1 MVKIGIT
8 GSIGAGKSFVGGLL
22 RERGFQV
29 LDADRK
35 VHELYRDSQ
44 TLRRE
49 LAEYF
54 GEDCLTP
61 TGVNSALIADKIFA
75 DATAREKLEQIVYPH
90 LTNAVEKF
98 FEADAEDEVCENR
111 DCKCARFVEAALFSR
126 APTLVEMLDEI
137 WIVDAP
143 EDVRLKR
150 LVNRGLSESDAARR
164 IENQRGACDSKHFA
178 GKQVRILTNDGERS
192 YVESQLECLLKSIE
206 NADPEIL
213 RLRSGQA
220 LAGVTKTSRE

>member
-1 MVKIGIT
+1 MVKIGIS

-49 LAEYF
+49 LADYF

-61 TGVNSALIADKIFA
+61 TGVNSVLIADKIFA

-90 LTNAVEKF
+90 LTDAVEKF
-98 FEADAEDEVCENR
+98 FEADAENATNVAVADS
-111 DCKCARFVEAALFSR
+111 ARFVEAALFSR
-126 APTLVEMLDEI
+126 APSLVEMLDEI

-150 LVNRGLSESDAARR
+150 LVARGLSESDAARR
-164 IENQRGACDSKHFA
+164 IENQRGACDPKRFV
-178 GKQVRILTNDGERS
+178 GKQVRMLTNDGERS
-192 YVESQLECLLKSIE
+192 YVESQLECLLKSIK
-206 NADPEIL
+206 NAD
-213 RLRSGQA
+213 SG
-220 LAGVTKTSRE
+220 TSPG